1 MPPLLQRAPLVR
13 VTVNIFPDDRVAV
26 SLEPRRGRW
35 PVHEGPDRLTIP
47 LGFAALALARA
58 EGDDLGIVRRRLRD
72 AAEALARGREGGGAE
87 DLLSSVS
94 GFEIVPADRVGNPR
108 VEVEL
113 RKSSRGPIP
122 ELVTG
127 RAAPPSPV
135 AIADAATAAFAVCL
149 APRAP
154 DTQLASALAIEGIF
168 GWHRP
173 ANTRRRLP
181 EEAVAHA
188 LRYAETRLA
197 EQGHAPPAEL
207 VTALE
212 ERQKI
217 PGIRGGI
224 IDD

>member
-1 MPPLLQRAPLVR
+1 MPLLQKAPLVR
-13 VTVNIFPDDRVAV
+13 ITVDIFPDDRVAV
-26 SLEPRRGRW
+26 SLEPKRSRW
-35 PVHEGPDRLTIP
+35 PEHEGPDRLAIP

-58 EGDDLGIVRRRLRD
+58 EGEDLEIVQRRLRD
-72 AAEALARGREGGGAE
+72 AAEALARGRVGGGAE

-94 GFEIVPADRVGNPR
+94 GFEIVAADRVGNPR
-108 VEVEL
+108 IEVEL

-122 ELVTG
+122 GLVAG

-135 AIADAATAAFAVCL
+135 AIADAATATFAVCL

-154 DTQLASALAIEGIF
+154 EVQLTSALAIEGIF

-181 EEAVAHA
+181 EEAVAFA

-207 VTALE
+207 VTALD
-212 ERQKI
+212 ERRRI
-217 PGIRGGI
+217 PGIRTGL

>member
-1 MPPLLQRAPLVR
+1 MPLLQKSPLVR
-13 VTVNIFPDDRVAV
+13 ITVDIFPDERVAV
-26 SLEPRRGRW
+26 SLEPKRSRW
-35 PVHEGPDRLTIP
+35 PEHEGPDRLAIP

-58 EGDDLGIVRRRLRD
+58 EGEDLEIVQRRLRD

-87 DLLSSVS
+87 DLLSAVS
-94 GFEIVPADRVGNPR
+94 GFEIVAADRVGNPR
-108 VEVEL
+108 IEVEL

-122 ELVTG
+122 GLVAG
-127 RAAPPSPV
+127 RTAPPSPV
-135 AIADAATAAFAVCL
+135 AIADAATATFAVCL

-154 DTQLASALAIEGIF
+154 EVQLASALAIEGIF

-181 EEAVAHA
+181 EEAVAFA

-197 EQGHAPPAEL
+197 EQGHTPPAEL
-207 VTALE
+207 ITALD
-212 ERQKI
+212 ERRKI
-217 PGIRGGI
+217 PGIRTGL

>member
-1 MPPLLQRAPLVR
+1 MPLLQKAPLVR
-13 VTVNIFPDDRVAV
+13 ITVDIFPDDRVAV
-26 SLEPRRGRW
+26 SLEPKRSRW
-35 PVHEGPDRLTIP
+35 PEHEGPDRLGIP

-58 EGDDLGIVRRRLRD
+58 EGEDLEIVQRRLRD

-87 DLLSSVS
+87 DLLASVS
-94 GFEIVPADRVGNPR
+94 GFEIVAADRVGNPR
-108 VEVEL
+108 IEVEL

-122 ELVTG
+122 GLVAG

-135 AIADAATAAFAVCL
+135 AIADAATATFAVCL

-154 DTQLASALAIEGIF
+154 EVQLASALAIEGIF

-181 EEAVAHA
+181 EEAVAFA
-188 LRYAETRLA
+188 LRYAETRLV
-197 EQGHAPPAEL
+197 EQGHTPPAEL
-207 VTALE
+207 FTALD
-212 ERQKI
+212 ERRKI
-217 PGIRGGI
+217 PGVRTGL